1 MGMFYPVEPITI
13 NPKAPTA
20 FAFTKDESSIRISW
34 SWGGYD
40 DGGGLLYGSG
50 SSSAVALPCSGFCD
64 SETTFSVEVSE
75 DDSSFRVVAEGL
87 SYKSYYFSLAG
98 YSKHVF
104 RVRAVK
110 KINGENKYSDYL
122 VSPPIIVPEV
132 KKLPKPIIAPS
143 TSTIRY
149 NTYVSITSEPSATIF
164 YKTIGLGSSCS
175 NGDGWK
181 VYKNAFKLSSSANV
195 CAKAHK
201 SGWKDSDAQSK
212 SYTLQLEPPIINV
225 TTPLVDG
232 AKVSIYSQQNA
243 SIKYKLVSRG
253 SSCTNGS
260 VNSYSSPITLRA
272 SQKVCA
278 YTVKAGWKSSDTVS
292 KDYLLKLN
300 KPSIK
305 PDLNKVTAGDNITIT
320 SNQNATIKYKLIS
333 LNASCTNSGWQSSA
347 PVFSL
352 TQSKRVCAKAVKSN
366 WSDSDI
372 TFKDFTVL
380 LTPHSTLT
388 TQTPNDASNFIDTVA
403 PSSQLIG
410 TLEGQAG
417 VSGGASTYHI
427 PIQLPPGRAGMQPE
441 VSLNYSSRSGNGIA
455 GMGWSLSASSSIT
468 RCAAT
473 YAQDGFIQN
482 PQYNSNDR
490 LCLDGQRLINT
501 SGSYGS
507 SGTEYRTEIDSF
519 VRVTQSGSLNGSSTW
534 FRVEYKNGRV
544 AYFGKTTNSRLIHG
558 SKVAAYSW
566 LLEYQHDVM
575 EKNYIHYEYDEFGLG
590 QLMLKKILY
599 SGKSR
604 TDKGDRI
611 VEFNYSTDRTDTS
624 LNYLNG
630 GVSYTTVLLNSI
642 KTYMGNTLVKR
653 YGLSYGES
661 QSTARSHL
669 KTIELCDYS
678 GSYHC
683 TPKTHFS
690 MSDPTLNWEGVN
702 IDSLADSVFSNVGG
716 LNSSSKGE
724 LSQKNRVIYKDLNG
738 DGIAE
743 LLKIVRNGSASINVD
758 VYTLLNDSYTY
769 LKTLEDN
776 ISHLIF
782 TAVEGDINNDGIA
795 DFTTSENRYLVYI
808 QYDDHFNATK
818 VTTNFQLN
826 HGYENIQSTNARIFD
841 IDGDGWQDIV
851 LTNYFNND
859 ESYVGYYKSRG
870 EGQINFYSF
879 SELYKL
885 NKRSFNT
892 GQSLFQQASWD
903 DMNGDGLLDLM
914 LTYQADDSIKEIS
927 IAFTEIINGQ
937 AQLNEYF
944 SEELGLP
951 INNFYNQF
959 VFADLNGD
967 GLKDFVRAAKAGNTY
982 EWQVQLN
989 NGNYSFL
996 PLSSLGTG
1004 IGIHEWQINSLLYT
1018 NNSLQYRVQAKFGGL
1033 QVGDLDSDGKDEL
1046 LVATN
1051 SEDDYCV
1058 NILGRIVQRDY
1069 YIESCNDDIQMHEH
1083 RNTESSAEKLEIDLS
1098 NLDLRRFNWTMIDFE
1113 NNSNSTEIRRSFA
1126 NVVKA
1131 PIGRASIYGNE
1142 VFRPLEITDYNNDG
1156 YLDFSFSTFKNITFA
1171 NGNFTINGYS
1181 FEQGGMSG
1189 NLRSTGVNGFF
1200 IKTNK
1205 LTDNNE
1211 LPEILHKVTDGL
1223 KRESTWEYAN
1233 LSTPMHE
1240 DNLSLYDTPDNRA
1253 ERYLS
1258 GDIAQGYIYFT
1269 SSMPIVSSFIDFDGT
1284 DIAQHKKYF
1293 YREAVY
1299 SRQGRGFMGFKSIIE
1314 KDVNRAL
1321 VTQTDFEQIFPY
1333 QGKLK
1338 RQATFTE
1345 DDYTTRGSG
1354 HLGISDNE
1362 TYAVSYSNT
1371 EWQENSTHSV
1381 TDVYNLYPIETT
1393 QITRDLVTKQDLTR
1407 IEKNIT
1413 RLDQYGNVT
1422 ASSTQVEDAWG
1433 TYTTSETREYEGN
1446 ESNWWLNKLNTKIQT
1461 KARVAGRSTNDPI
1474 TDADL
1479 DQETSIRSEYSNYHG
1494 SRQPQTITTTATL
1507 GGSSSGYG
1515 SEIDTIYNAYGLPLS
1530 VSQTTKVR
1538 NSSGSWIDQTRT
1550 TSTTYSKDGT
1560 VEATDGYFPYKQTNA
1575 KGHISYT
1582 EVNPATGQIT
1592 QTRQQ
1597 LSSNS
1602 YQVTNFGYDD
1612 YNRPYSIQTDGS
1624 PARYSAMQT
1633 PDAQAPANAIIQ
1645 VLNVSAGQPM
1655 QKIYLDALGR
1665 TLRTAVQNF
1674 DGDWVFSD
1682 VNYNSLGYKT
1692 FESMPYKEE
1701 GAVYG
1706 TSYTEHDALG
1716 RVIEKVTNQH
1726 CGNMTTNY
1734 SYSGLKTDI
1743 EVYDSCYG
1751 ITLDMSRTYNSLKQL
1766 MQTVDADDGVTRYS
1780 YNNQGLPIVIQD
1792 ANGNNI
1798 EATYN
1803 GLGQKTQVDDPNQ
1816 GVTNFEY
1823 NGFGELQREARVGS
1837 KTLTYVTDVLGRVTR
1852 RTATGENTLTY
1863 TYDSATYGLGQ
1874 LNQAVGNGVT
1884 KTYTYDSRGRPSGQ
1898 TVAGSGKSYTTTT
1911 FYDRNYGRVK
1921 GLRYPNNL
1929 TLEYRYNDV
1938 GYQTQVKNAA
1948 SGYVYKNITEFD
1960 IFGNGS
1966 QNTLG
1971 NGLTENTAYSNK
1983 SGQMLLKTI
1992 AKNNSNIMNIDYSAY
2007 DGFGNLKAVDITT
2020 GNIGNQH
2027 SFSETY
2033 DYDALHRLES
2043 NAVNGISTI
2052 NYSYD
2057 AVGNLLSK
2065 SDYATQYDYENGAT
2079 GGPNAVKRVY
2089 RGGWKSFG
2097 YDTRGNMTSGDG
2109 LTNATYNAMDKP
2121 TQIIKSGKTL
2131 NFTYGPQ
2138 HMRFKQVNGSV
2149 TTFYS
2154 DKLYE
2159 EEVTGTKTTW
2169 RAYIDDIAVISQTTN
2184 EGATI
2189 RYTHRD
2195 RLGSARVFT
2204 DHNGQVEAER
2214 NYDPF
2219 GKPRLASGGL
2229 KSFGASKLGDLADA
2243 KTNRGFTDHEH
2254 LDSVELIHMNGR
2266 VYDYSLGRFMSVDPV
2281 IQSPTNSQ
2289 SINPYSYIM
2298 NNPLSGTDPTGYT
2311 SCDADDPENCQEVAE
2326 ELGKDEKADITQRQS
2341 VAGSRIKRN
2350 VKVGTMTGNGNGTVN
2365 VQIGNM
2371 SATADIGAPA
2381 SNNKGANS
2389 TNQNDDA
2396 QKSLIV
2402 GITGGG
2408 GHKSGAGPDLLNL
2421 AEQYKDDDG
2430 VDVQTFEWDD
2440 SKAARKAIINFRKD
2454 NPEGRVVLMGYSL
2467 GGRAAVNIANK
2478 LGKKDISI
2486 DSLVTFD
2493 AYSFVGSSHKL
2504 RYNSVKQA
2512 LNFYQQNPTDRS
2524 WGISPAGASNPYP
2537 GSVINSKHINVINH
2551 NYTGDSRGINHIN
2564 IIDYAI
2570 RDYGGQINDHIK

>member
-34 SWGGYD
+34 SWGSYD

-175 NGDGWK
+175 NLDGWK

-195 CAKAHK
+195 CAKANK
-201 SGWKDSDAQSK
+201 SGWKDSDTQSK
-212 SYTLQLEPPIINV
+212 SYTLQLEPPIFNV

-278 YTVKAGWKSSDTVS
+278 YTVKAGWKNSDTVS

-473 YAQDGFIQN
+473 YAQDGFMQN

-490 LCLDGQRLINT
+490 LCLEGQRLINT

-544 AYFGKTTNSRLIHG
+544 AYFGKDAKSRLVHSG
-558 SKVAAYSW
+558 KTATYSW
-566 LLEYQHDVM
+566 LMQYQHDAT
-575 EKNYIHYEYDEFGLG
+575 ENNFINYEYGDFGVSEKLLTGIYYTKSSANISSSGDKMISFVYQSSYKSGFGYVWGGKYENTQNLARIDIIPDDSTESVEKSYHLIYDEHYLSRLELCKSSTCNTGN
-590 QLMLKKILY
+590 QLAATDFAWNIEELSFSNTDDHPYANVAIEPTDMVLA
-599 SGKSR
+599 SGS
-604 TDKGDRI
+604 
-611 VEFNYSTDRTDTS
+611 FYDTS
-624 LNYLNG
+624 SDYTGDGLNDIKMLEQVQEIAGNQ
-630 GVSYTTVLLNSI
+630 TTFDITSFP
-642 KTYMGNTLVKR
+642 
-653 YGLSYGES
+653 
-661 QSTARSHL
+661 
-669 KTIELCDYS
+669 DYS
-678 GSYHC
+678 QFNNGAVNVHKISGYI
-683 TPKTHFS
+683 
-690 MSDPTLNWEGVN
+690 DYNLN
-702 IDSLADSVFSNVGG
+702 
-716 LNSSSKGE
+716 
-724 LSQKNRVIYKDLNG
+724 
-738 DGIAE
+738 
-743 LLKIVRNGSASINVD
+743 
-758 VYTLLNDSYTY
+758 
-769 LKTLEDN
+769 
-776 ISHLIF
+776 
-782 TAVEGDINNDGIA
+782 GIA
-795 DFTTSENRYLVYI
+795 DFVYLDSNLKLSIVELNRETGAYEDVFSTNIPAACDLVVVNDGRYNPMSEPCNSFAQDMNSDGYADFIIQDRANGQLKVYLRNTDATGKPISGFIHIGNVALSIPKFSIADINGDGTPDVYYPDFGKWVELSVAGSTLLFTNHDLGINPDFFPSRMKKAIWLDVNGDNLLDIMTLKEDGSTNKLYWFMHLNFGGGQFSTGSNTGLPEFNVWADARENTYEESTINSFVQVFDYDNDGRMDILAPYRRAYAYHCWDATNNQVCLIRDEDTGERSYYHKYDVWTWRVLKPNENGLTFEEIILQADGADLLGGLATTSVVDVN
-808 QYDDHFNATK
+808 
-818 VTTNFQLN
+818 
-826 HGYENIQSTNARIFD
+826 
-841 IDGDGWQDIV
+841 GDGWQEVVTALGFRQHSSDTSCGVQIPYSSGRFYCYPDAAPDAGIYTYA
-851 LTNYFNND
+851 LEGGTSRTLKRIDND
-859 ESYVGYYKSRG
+859 
-870 EGQINFYSF
+870 
-879 SELYKL
+879 
-885 NKRSFNT
+885 
-892 GQSLFQQASWD
+892 
-903 DMNGDGLLDLM
+903 
-914 LTYQADDSIKEIS
+914 
-927 IAFTEIINGQ
+927 
-937 AQLNEYF
+937 
-944 SEELGLP
+944 
-951 INNFYNQF
+951 
-959 VFADLNGD
+959 
-967 GLKDFVRAAKAGNTY
+967 
-982 EWQVQLN
+982 
-989 NGNYSFL
+989 
-996 PLSSLGTG
+996 
-1004 IGIHEWQINSLLYT
+1004 
-1018 NNSLQYRVQAKFGGL
+1018 FG
-1033 QVGDLDSDGKDEL
+1033 
-1046 LVATN
+1046 LVA
-1051 SEDDYCV
+1051 EFEYQQ
-1058 NILGRIVQRDY
+1058 LGR
-1069 YIESCNDDIQMHEH
+1069 N
-1083 RNTESSAEKLEIDLS
+1083 
-1098 NLDLRRFNWTMIDFE
+1098 
-1113 NNSNSTEIRRSFA
+1113 
-1126 NVVKA
+1126 
-1131 PIGRASIYGNE
+1131 
-1142 VFRPLEITDYNNDG
+1142 
-1156 YLDFSFSTFKNITFA
+1156 
-1171 NGNFTINGYS
+1171 
-1181 FEQGGMSG
+1181 
-1189 NLRSTGVNGFF
+1189 
-1200 IKTNK
+1200 
-1205 LTDNNE
+1205 
-1211 LPEILHKVTDGL
+1211 
-1223 KRESTWEYAN
+1223 AN
-1233 LSTPMHE
+1233 LSTGIYSVNNAPLADVTLRKLGSSQKVVAKFKQPNGLGETRSKQYH
-1240 DNLSLYDTPDNRA
+1240 
-1253 ERYLS
+1253 
-1258 GDIAQGYIYFT
+1258 YI
-1269 SSMPIVSSFIDFDGT
+1269 DG
-1284 DIAQHKKYF
+1284 
-1293 YREAVY
+1293 VY
-1299 SRQGRGFMGFKSIIE
+1299 QTQGRGFMGFKSIIE
-1314 KDVNRAL
+1314 KDVDRAL

-1338 RQATFTE
+1338 RQATFSE
-1345 DDYTTRGSG
+1345 DDYATRGSG

-1381 TDVYNLYPIETT
+1381 TDVYNLYPNETT

-1407 IEKNIT
+1407 IDKNIT

-1461 KARVAGRSTNDPI
+1461 IARVAGRSTNDPI

-1515 SEIDTIYNAYGLPLS
+1515 NEIDTIYNAYGLPLS

-1692 FESMPYKEE
+1692 FESMPYKEG

-1766 MQTVDADDGVTRYS
+1766 MQTVDADNGVTRYS

-1874 LNQAVGNGVT
+1874 LNQATGNGVT

-1898 TVAGSGKSYTTTT
+1898 TIAGSGKSYTTTT
-1911 FYDRNYGRVK
+1911 FYDSNYGRVK

-1929 TLEYRYNDV
+1929 TLEYSYNDV

-2204 DHNGQVEAER
+2204 DHNGQVESER

-2229 KSFGASKLGDLADA
+2229 KSFGASKLDDLADA

-2266 VYDYSLGRFMSVDPV
+2266 VYDYNLGRFMSVDPV

-2298 NNPLSGTDPTGYT
+2298 NNPVNGHDPSGYEEEPLDIVITCAPDPCAKEEQNNPSNSAASGDT
-2311 SCDADDPENCQEVAE
+2311 SRDGNSDNPSAPINNTPSNGAPNKQ
-2326 ELGKDEKADITQRQS
+2326 EKARATGPNLPDINSPSETANNLSDFTSGSITPISGSRAFGYLKSVVKTASFDILYGNSSRLPWLHPSPQS
-2341 VAGSRIKRN
+2341 VADMDAYEKEAGWEQYATLIIP
-2350 VKVGTMTGNGNGTVN
+2350 GTLASKAQQGIRASFSIPIISPTFANLQGIAKGFQAHHILPRYLGKMLGYTESMMKNHP
-2365 VQIGNM
+2365 
-2371 SATADIGAPA
+2371 ATM
-2381 SNNKGANS
+2381 
-2389 TNQNDDA
+2389 
-2396 QKSLIV
+2396 
-2402 GITGGG
+2402 ITQFS
-2408 GHKSGAGPDLLNL
+2408 HTGAGNPKSMHSAIRKYLPPMVGGKKAEYSSEQIRTGLEKAYNDLGRPDL
-2421 AEQYKDDDG
+2421 Y
-2430 VDVQTFEWDD
+2430 
-2440 SKAARKAIINFRKD
+2440 R
-2454 NPEGRVVLMGYSL
+2454 
-2467 GGRAAVNIANK
+2467 
-2478 LGKKDISI
+2478 SI
-2486 DSLVTFD
+2486 EHLI
-2493 AYSFVGSSHKL
+2493 
-2504 RYNSVKQA
+2504 Q
-2512 LNFYQQNPTDRS
+2512 
-2524 WGISPAGASNPYP
+2524 
-2537 GSVINSKHINVINH
+2537 
-2551 NYTGDSRGINHIN
+2551 
-2564 IIDYAI
+2564 
-2570 RDYGGQINDHIK
+2570 